1 VAKKTTKATKKQKKA
16 PKSHPIYSKMDE
28 EMTKQEKDITIKSQH
43 ERITD
48 LENQIELNNHN
59 RGALPKEFTTKKK
72 YNVNEI
78 RVAGVS
84 FTDYAE
90 VKYMGGD
97 GIHDPWIQKM
107 GVNIPKNY
115 TPHMTQVPINVD
127 RSNEGILTIKKFTA
141 ADYKIMGAPAPAND
155 KDIDIF
161 TGAVKPDKYKRKII
175 WPKYYQ
181 NPYQY
186 QDYVYLQDIYA
197 NTICGRIYD
206 MLGFFVLANGVHPKL
221 RVRNEGVF
229 KSDEEKQKAL
239 QEHKWM
245 TDTLEE
251 IERNISTSSS
261 VTSFAKGPS
270 NTGQEYPVGPI
281 ATAESP
287 STPTY
292 DTPLQA
298 KWFACF
304 INEMMFG
311 RDIAVPRIDEDDH
324 EVKVMEDNKEMTYQ
338 NIPKILLVIHP
349 RDIGFNYVDYMTH
362 RLLGIQLNNSN
373 WILRPDEMIFWEN
386 KPDNPVYGAK
396 FYGMADAQ
404 SMMGS
409 ARTLRRIIEVDFPLI
424 AKTRWSGMYWLVFK
438 RKGETTGTSDVEL
451 QRILANIELNGI
463 NATLED
469 EPKDDFVLH
478 KIDLDPKIEG
488 LLQTVKDLIQYMMG
502 QVGMPQGLLYG
513 EDQLNRDTLKA
524 KISSWTK
531 GPLKRYR
538 QPFLD
543 VLSNQWYRRLTK
555 TLEEQSEKWEKAMKT
570 FEIVAEVTEFK
581 LDERE
586 QLINALMMLENITG
600 AWTDKARA
608 EWLEIPDLQQK
619 VDPDKD
625 ETDVP
630 PMPGGG
636 GFNVK
641 DKESGKEFGV
651 SKSN

>member
-1 VAKKTTKATKKQKKA
+1 
-16 PKSHPIYSKMDE
+16 
-28 EMTKQEKDITIKSQH
+28 MTKQGKDDVIKSQEEH
-43 ERITD
+43 IIN
-48 LENQIELNNHN
+48 LENELGLNKSN
-59 RGALPKEFTTKKK
+59 RGAMPREITLKKK
-72 YNVNEI
+72 YNPNQI
-78 RVAGVS
+78 RVAGIS

-97 GIHDPWIQKM
+97 GVHDPWIQKM
-107 GVNIPKNY
+107 GVNLSKNY
-115 TPHMTQVPINVD
+115 QPHMTQEPINVK
-127 RSNEGILTIKKFTA
+127 RSNEGILSIKKYTA
-141 ADYKIMGAPAPAND
+141 ADYKQRGMPAPAD
-155 KDIDIF
+155 DIDIDIF
-161 TGAVKPDKYKRKII
+161 TGAAKTDKYKRKII

-197 NTICGRIYD
+197 NTICGRIFD
-206 MLGFFVLANGVHPKL
+206 MLGFFALANGVVPKL
-221 RVRNEGVF
+221 RVRNEGMF
-229 KSDEEKQKAL
+229 KDDKEKQKAL
-239 QEHKWM
+239 QDHKWM

-261 VTSFAKGPS
+261 VTSFSKGPS
-270 NTGQEYPVGPI
+270 NTGAEYPIGPI

-292 DTPLQA
+292 DTPLQS

-311 RDIAVPRIDEDDH
+311 RSMAVPRIDEDDH
-324 EVKVMEDNKEMTYQ
+324 KVKVMEDGKEQEYK

-349 RDIGFNYVDYMTH
+349 RDMGFNYVDYMTH

-386 KPDNPVYGAK
+386 KPDNPVYGSK
-396 FYGMADAQ
+396 FYGMSEAQ

-438 RKGETTGTSDVEL
+438 RKGEQTGTSDDEL
-451 QRILANIELNGI
+451 QKILSNIELSGI

-469 EPKDDFVLH
+469 EPKDDFMVH

-488 LLQTVKDLIQYMMG
+488 LLQTVKDLIQYMMS
-502 QVGMPQGLLYG
+502 QIGMPQGLLYG

-524 KISSWTK
+524 KIASWTK

-538 QPFLD
+538 QPSLD
-543 VLSNQWYRRLTK
+543 VLTNQWYRRLTK
-555 TLEEQSEKWEKAMKT
+555 TLEEQSDKWKEAMEI
-570 FEIVAEVTEFK
+570 FEIVADVVEFK
-581 LDERE
+581 LDEKE
-586 QLINALMMLENITG
+586 QLINTLMMLENITG

-608 EWLEIPDLQQK
+608 EYLEMADLQQK
-619 VDPDKD
+619 IDPKKGP
-625 ETDVP
+625 EDVP
-630 PMPGGG
+630 PMPGSGG